1 MRFLKNT
8 FHITRIER
16 YIFVP
21 LLMNVI
27 VGLLLFTLLWM
38 APEAF
43 FKIVQAVQS
52 GTLPFSTGLYIL
64 LLQIPDILT
73 QALPMATLMASVFW
87 VRRLNQNL
95 EWVAFSSL
103 GIPWQRI
110 QRPFVVLGLLLIFA
124 MVWIQNG
131 VMPQTFPTLK
141 QLQYQYGLKNPKPV
155 SALVSVPHVAST
167 QANLLLMGSVESKT
181 QVSDLL
187 WLEFCP
193 NRGENRST
201 LCYWTKAPRLH
212 FKAHQTPYLEEA
224 FRVHIETTGQVL
236 KTQQI
241 PRLDVS
247 DFKTLPPLLNVLT
260 QDPKGH
266 RIQTLLNSISTLKQ
280 FKQFQL
286 LGTVENTLWDRIATP
301 LSLPLLMLLGIPI
314 ALEEPRKRSIRPLLK
329 ATLTLFLYL
338 VSKPLALQIA
348 STGSLS
354 GAIAA
359 FIPFTI
365 LLALYLFFSRQKNTY
380 SRLHNFL

>member
-1 MRFLKNT
+1 MPFLHNL
-8 FHITRIER
+8 FRITRIER

-21 LLMNVI
+21 LLVNVI

-52 GTLPFSTGLYIL
+52 GTVPFSTGLQLL

-73 QALPMATLMASVFW
+73 QALPMATLMASVFL
-87 VRRLNQNL
+87 VRRFNQDL

-110 QRPFVVLGLLLIFA
+110 QRPFVVMGVLLLLV
-124 MVWIQNG
+124 MVGIQNG
-131 VMPQTFPTLK
+131 LMPQTFPTLK
-141 QLQYQYGLKNPKPV
+141 HMQYQYGLKNPKPV
-155 SALVSVPHVAST
+155 SALVSLQTTASSPP
-167 QANLLLMGSVESKT
+167 NMLLIGNVESTTKA
-181 QVSDLL
+181 SDLL

-193 NRGENRST
+193 NTLEGSSS
-201 LCYWTKAPRLH
+201 LCYWTKASALH
-212 FKAHQTPYLEEA
+212 LTQKPYLKDA
-224 FRVHIETTGQVL
+224 FRVYIEATGQVL

-241 PRLDVS
+241 PHFPVAEFGSLA
-247 DFKTLPPLLNVLT
+247 PLLNVLM

-266 RIQTLLNSISTLKQ
+266 RIETLVESMSILKQ

-286 LGTVENTLWDRIATP
+286 LGTVENTLWDRMATP

-359 FIPFTI
+359 FIPLAI
-365 LLALYLFFSRQKNTY
+365 LLLLYVFCARQKNA
-380 SRLHNFL
+380 

>member
-1 MRFLKNT
+1 MRHLLQNALHNT

-16 YIFVP
+16 YIFLP
-21 LLMNVI
+21 LLINVM

-38 APEAF
+38 TPEAF

-52 GTLPFSTGLYIL
+52 GTLSFSTGLYVL

-73 QALPMATLMASVFW
+73 QALPMATLMASVFL
-87 VRRLNQNL
+87 VRRFNQDL

-110 QRPFVVLGLLLIFA
+110 QRPFVVLGILLMLT
-124 MVWIQNG
+124 MVWIQNT

-141 QLQYQYGLKNPKPV
+141 HMQYQYGLKNPKPI
-155 SALVSVPHVAST
+155 SALVSLPHAPST
-167 QANLLLMGSVESKT
+167 QANLLLMGNVESKT

-193 NRGENRST
+193 NRGGNRST
-201 LCYWTKAPRLH
+201 LCYWTKSPRLH
-212 FKAHQTPYLEEA
+212 LKVLQTPYLEEA
-224 FRVHIETTGQVL
+224 FRVHIESTGQVL

-241 PRLDVS
+241 PRLEVS
-247 DFKTLPPLLNVLT
+247 EFKILPPLLNVLT

-266 RIQTLLNSISTLKQ
+266 RIDTLVEAKSILKQ

-354 GAIAA
+354 GAVAA
-359 FIPFTI
+359 FIPLTI
-365 LLALYLFFSRQKNTY
+365 LLALYLFFSRQKNA
-380 SRLHNFL
+380 